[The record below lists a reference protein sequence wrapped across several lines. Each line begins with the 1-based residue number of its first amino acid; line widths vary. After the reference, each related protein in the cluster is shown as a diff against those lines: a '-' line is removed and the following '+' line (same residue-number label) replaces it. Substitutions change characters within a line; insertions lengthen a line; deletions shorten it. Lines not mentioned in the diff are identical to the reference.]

1 MVNTNL
7 LTGIGYEVIGSV
19 KYTLVTPKQMSA
31 LVNNGDSFFGGP
43 YKVKESK
50 KKTETPKPTPD
61 GLDDRV
67 TQEEA
72 YSD

>member
-7 LTGIGYEVIGSV
+7 PMGIGYEIVGSV

-50 KKTETPKPTPD
+50 KKTETPKPTS
-61 GLDDRV
+61 GSLDDRI

-72 YSD
+72 HRD